1 MKISKLHYAVVSI
14 LVVIGAKAALSL
26 DLMKPE
32 AAAPLVGAVVFIGFA
47 RIGVA
52 AIRRFGH
59 VQRTPMVRDHIILS
73 HGEIA

>member
-1 MKISKLHYAVVSI
+1 MKSSKLHYAVVSV
-14 LVVIGAKAALSL
+14 LVVIGAKAALSF

-32 AAAPLVGAVVFIGFA
+32 AAAPLVGAVVLMGFA

-52 AIRRFGH
+52 AFRRFGH
-59 VQRTPMVRDHIILS
+59 VQRTPIVRDHIILE